1 VEQTCPTCIGHVNES
16 IVILL
21 RASDKADWVIDGRR
35 NEAGEV
41 QKVLEG
47 CCEAEGGHAFY
58 PTLTPFLRS

>member
-1 VEQTCPTCIGHVNES
+1 MQVGHVNES

-41 QKVLEG
+41 QKVLKDAVRLKEG
-47 CCEAEGGHAFY
+47 M
-58 PTLTPFLRS
+58 PFTQP